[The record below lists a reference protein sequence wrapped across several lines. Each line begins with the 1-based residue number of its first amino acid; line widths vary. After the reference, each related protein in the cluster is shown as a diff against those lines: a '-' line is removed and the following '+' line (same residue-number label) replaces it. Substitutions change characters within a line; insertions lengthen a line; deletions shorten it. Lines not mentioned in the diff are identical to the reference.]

1 MSTVLDKETQLD
13 ELTREVEELKKAIFY
28 LTDTNTTTL
37 TRLDVLSSKLTWSDN
52 QLNILSKRLIH
63 HLNMPRWHY
72 EGQPVI
78 K

>member
-1 MSTVLDKETQLD
+1 MATVLDKETANDDVL
-13 ELTREVEELKKAIFY
+13 REMEELKKAIFY
-28 LTDTNTTTL
+28 LTDTNTTL
-37 TRLDVLSSKLTWSDN
+37 QTRIDVLSSKLTMMDN
-52 QLNILSKRLIH
+52 EQSILKKRLIH